1 MSTEQ
6 TPQCSK
12 RPLEL
17 HHAVVTTKKRYII
30 FNGRNIYI
38 FQMTGNTNA
47 VHSKIYLVPEMLKD
61 GIDNC
66 VWLHCDHQF
75 LDHAVVLDSNH
86 YFGMRSMSQQGYTN
100 CT

>member
-6 TPQCSK
+6 TPQCLK

-38 FQMTGNTNA
+38 FQIGNTNA

-86 YFGMRSMSQQGYTN
+86 YFRMRSMSQQGYTN